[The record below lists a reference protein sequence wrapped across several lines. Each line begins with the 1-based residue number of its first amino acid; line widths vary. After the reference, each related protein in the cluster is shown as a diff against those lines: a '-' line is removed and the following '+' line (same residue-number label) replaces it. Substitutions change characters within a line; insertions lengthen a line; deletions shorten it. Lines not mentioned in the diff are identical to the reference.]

1 MNFND
6 LLINCSYKNEMED
19 LLKITNLAYKN
30 WQVYWSNFLPYF
42 IYEELIEEL
51 SKLNDLSF
59 FVYGG
64 YENFSR
70 AKIACYRNTILNEVD
85 DLISAF
91 PGKGIEI
98 TGNFIFDNATQND
111 FRNFLTRYG
120 IKENS
125 IGDIWTI
132 GERGAQGII
141 SEFKDENIQE
151 KLFLRDVEVNLR
163 IIDLKDLKTPIQ
175 RIERTINTVESS
187 TRLDAIAS
195 AGFRLSRNKIVDR
208 IKNGLLSI
216 NGKKVTKPIINVKQG
231 DKINLENKG
240 FIEILDI
247 SETKRGKFKI
257 KLIKK

>member
-6 LLINCSYKNEMED
+6 LLANCSYKYEMEE

-30 WQVYWSNFLPYF
+30 WQVYWSNFIPNF
-42 IYEELIEEL
+42 IYEELLEEL
-51 SKLNDLSF
+51 CKLNDLSF

-64 YENFSR
+64 YENSSR
-70 AKIACYRNTILNEVD
+70 AKIACYRSTILNEED
-85 DLISAF
+85 DLIYKF

-98 TGNFIFDNATQND
+98 SGNFMFDNATQND
-111 FRNFLTRYG
+111 FRNFLIRNG
-120 IKENS
+120 INENS

-141 SEFKDENIQE
+141 SEFNHINIQE

-175 RIERTINTVESS
+175 RIEKTINTVESS

-216 NGKKVTKPIINVKQG
+216 NGRKVIKPIINVKPG

>member
-6 LLINCSYKNEMED
+6 LLINCSYKKEMEE

-30 WQVYWSNFLPYF
+30 WQVYWSDFLPNL
-42 IYEELIEEL
+42 IYEELLEEL

-59 FVYGG
+59 FIYGG
-64 YENFSR
+64 YENSSR
-70 AKIACYRNTILNEVD
+70 AKIACYRNTILNKVD
-85 DLISAF
+85 DLIYEF

-98 TGNFIFDNATQND
+98 SGNFMFDNATQND
-111 FRNFLTRYG
+111 FRNFLIRYG
-120 IKENS
+120 INENS

-141 SEFKDENIQE
+141 SEFNHNNIQE
-151 KLFLRDVEVNLR
+151 KLFLRDVAVNLR
-163 IIDLKDLKTPIQ
+163 IIDLKDLRTPIQ
-175 RIERTINTVESS
+175 RIERTITTIESS

-216 NGKKVTKPIINVKQG
+216 NGKKISKPIINVKLG

>member
-6 LLINCSYKNEMED
+6 LLVNCSYKYEMEE

-30 WQVYWSNFLPYF
+30 WQVYWSNFIPNF
-42 IYEELIEEL
+42 IYEELLEEL
-51 SKLNDLSF
+51 CKLNDLSF

-64 YENFSR
+64 YENSSR
-70 AKIACYRNTILNEVD
+70 AKIACFRSTILNEVN
-85 DLISAF
+85 DLIYKF

-98 TGNFIFDNATQND
+98 SGNFMFDNATQND
-111 FRNFLTRYG
+111 FRNFLIRNG
-120 IKENS
+120 INENS
-125 IGDIWTI
+125 IGDIWTT

-141 SEFKDENIQE
+141 SEFNYKNIQE

-216 NGKKVTKPIINVKQG
+216 NGRKVIKPIINVKLG

-240 FIEILDI
+240 LIEILDI

>member
-6 LLINCSYKNEMED
+6 LLVNCSYKYEMEE

-30 WQVYWSNFLPYF
+30 WQVYWSNFIPNF
-42 IYEELIEEL
+42 IYEELLEEL
-51 SKLNDLSF
+51 CKLNDLSF

-64 YENFSR
+64 YENSSR
-70 AKIACYRNTILNEVD
+70 AKIACYRSTILNEVD
-85 DLISAF
+85 DLIYKF

-98 TGNFIFDNATQND
+98 SGNFMFDNATQND
-111 FRNFLTRYG
+111 FRNFLIRNG
-120 IKENS
+120 INENS

-141 SEFKDENIQE
+141 SEFNHKNFQE

-216 NGKKVTKPIINVKQG
+216 NGRKVIKPIINVKLG

-240 FIEILDI
+240 LIEILDI

>member
-1 MNFND
+1 
-6 LLINCSYKNEMED
+6 MEK

-30 WQVYWSNFLPYF
+30 WQVYWSDFMPDF
-42 IYEELIEEL
+42 IYEELLKEL

-59 FVYGG
+59 FIYGG
-64 YENFSR
+64 YENSLR
-70 AKIACYRNTILNEVD
+70 AKIACYRSTILSDAD
-85 DLISAF
+85 DLIYEF
-91 PGKGIEI
+91 PGQGIEI
-98 TGNFIFDNATQND
+98 SGNFMFDNATQND
-111 FRNFLTRYG
+111 FRNFLIRYG
-120 IKENS
+120 INENS

-141 SEFKDENIQE
+141 SELNHKNIEEQ
-151 KLFLRDVEVNLR
+151 LFLRDVEVNLR

-175 RIERTINTVESS
+175 RIERTINTIESS

-208 IKNGLLSI
+208 IKNGLLTI
-216 NGKKVTKPIINVKQG
+216 NGRKVIKPIINVKLG

>member
-51 SKLNDLSF
+51 SKLSDLSF

-98 TGNFIFDNATQND
+98 TGNFMFDNATQND

-141 SEFKDENIQE
+141 SELDDKIIQE
-151 KLFLRDVEVNLR
+151 KLFLRDVEINLKT
-163 IIDLKDLKTPIQ
+163 IDLKDLRTPIQ

-216 NGKKVTKPIINVKQG
+216 NGIKVIKPIINVKLG

>member
-6 LLINCSYKNEMED
+6 LLRNCSYKCEMEE

-30 WQVYWSNFLPYF
+30 WQVYWSGFLPTF
-42 IYEELIEEL
+42 ICEEILMEL

-59 FVYGG
+59 FIYGG
-64 YENFSR
+64 YENSSR
-70 AKIACYRNTILNEVD
+70 AKIACYRNTILDEVD
-85 DLISAF
+85 DLISEF
-91 PGKGIEI
+91 PGEGIEI
-98 TGNFIFDNATQND
+98 SGNFMFDNATQED
-111 FRNFLTRYG
+111 FRNLLIDFGFY
-120 IKENS
+120 ENS

-141 SEFKDENIQE
+141 SELNYKNIHG
-151 KLFLRDVEVNLR
+151 KLFLRNVEVALR
-163 IIDLKDLKTPIQ
+163 KIDLKDLRTPIK
-175 RIERTINTVESS
+175 RVERTINTVESS
-187 TRLDAIAS
+187 IRLDAIAS
-195 AGFRLSRNKIVDR
+195 AGFRLSRSKIVDR

-216 NGKKVTKPIINVKQG
+216 NGKKVTKTIINVKQG

-247 SETKRGKFKI
+247 SETNRGKFKI

>member
-98 TGNFIFDNATQND
+98 TGNFMFDNATQND

-125 IGDIWTI
+125 IGDIWTM
-132 GERGAQGII
+132 QH
-141 SEFKDENIQE
+141 FNV
-151 KLFLRDVEVNLR
+151 LRLV
-163 IIDLKDLKTPIQ
+163 
-175 RIERTINTVESS
+175 
-187 TRLDAIAS
+187 
-195 AGFRLSRNKIVDR
+195 
-208 IKNGLLSI
+208 
-216 NGKKVTKPIINVKQG
+216 
-231 DKINLENKG
+231 
-240 FIEILDI
+240 
-247 SETKRGKFKI
+247 
-257 KLIKK
+257 

>member
-1 MNFND
+1 MEE
-6 LLINCSYKNEMED
+6 LLN
-19 LLKITNLAYKN
+19 LTNLAYKN
-30 WQVYWSNFLPYF
+30 WQVYWSDFLPAF
-42 IYEELIEEL
+42 IYEELLEEL

-59 FVYGG
+59 FIYGG
-64 YENFSR
+64 YENSSR
-70 AKIACYRNTILNEVD
+70 AKIACYRNSILNEID
-85 DLISAF
+85 DLISDF

-98 TGNFIFDNATQND
+98 SGNFMFDNATQND
-111 FRNFLTRYG
+111 FRNFLIECG
-120 IKENS
+120 INKNS

-132 GERGAQGII
+132 GERGAQAII
-141 SEFKDENIQE
+141 SEFNHENIQE
-151 KLFLRDVEVNLR
+151 KLFLRDVEINLR
-163 IIDLKDLKTPIQ
+163 MIDLKDLKTPIQ

-195 AGFRLSRNKIVDR
+195 AGFRVSRNKIVDR
-208 IKNGLLSI
+208 IKNGLLCI

>member
-6 LLINCSYKNEMED
+6 LLVNCSYKYEMEE

-30 WQVYWSNFLPYF
+30 WQVYWSDFIPNF
-42 IYEELIEEL
+42 IYEELLEEL
-51 SKLNDLSF
+51 CKLNDLSF
-59 FVYGG
+59 FIYGG
-64 YENFSR
+64 YENSLR
-70 AKIACYRNTILNEVD
+70 AKIACYRSTILNEVD
-85 DLISAF
+85 DLIYKF

-98 TGNFIFDNATQND
+98 SGNFMFDNASQND
-111 FRNFLTRYG
+111 FRNFLIRNG
-120 IKENS
+120 INENS

-141 SEFKDENIQE
+141 SEFNQKNIQE

-216 NGKKVTKPIINVKQG
+216 NGRKVIKPIINVKLG

-240 FIEILDI
+240 LIEILDI

>member
-6 LLINCSYKNEMED
+6 LLMKSSYKNEMKE

-30 WQVYWSNFLPYF
+30 WQVYWSNFLPPY
-42 IYEELIEEL
+42 IYDELLEEL

-59 FVYGG
+59 FIYGG
-64 YENFSR
+64 YKNSSR
-70 AKIACYRNTILNEVD
+70 AKIACYRNTILNKVD
-85 DLISAF
+85 DLVSEF
-91 PGKGIEI
+91 PGYGLEI
-98 TGNFIFDNATQND
+98 SGNFMFDNASQND
-111 FRNFLTRYG
+111 FRNFLIEYG

-125 IGDIWTI
+125 IGDIWTT

-141 SEFKDENIQE
+141 SEFKSKNIQD

-163 IIDLKDLKTPIQ
+163 IIDLKDLITPIQ
-175 RIERTINTVESS
+175 RMERIINTVESS
-187 TRLDAIAS
+187 TRLDSIAS

-216 NGKKVTKPIINVKQG
+216 NGKKVTKPIINVKEG
-231 DKINLENKG
+231 DMINLENKG

-247 SETKRGKFKI
+247 SETKRGKFRI

>member
-6 LLINCSYKNEMED
+6 LLINCSHKYEMEK

-30 WQVYWSNFLPYF
+30 WQVYWSDFLPSY
-42 IYEELIEEL
+42 IYEELLEDL

-59 FVYGG
+59 FIYGG
-64 YENFSR
+64 FEHSSR
-70 AKIACYRNTILNEVD
+70 AKIACYRNTILNKVD
-85 DLISAF
+85 DLICEF
-91 PGKGIEI
+91 PGKGLEI
-98 TGNFIFDNATQND
+98 SGNFMFDNATQSD
-111 FRNFLTRYG
+111 FRNFLIDFG
-120 IKENS
+120 IKENN

-141 SEFKDENIQE
+141 SEFNLKNIKEN
-151 KLFLRDVEVNLR
+151 LFLRDVEVSMR
-163 IIDLKDLKTPIQ
+163 TIDLKDLRTPIQ
-175 RIERTINTVESS
+175 RIERIINTIEAS

-195 AGFRLSRNKIVDR
+195 AGFRVSRNKIADR
-208 IKNGLLSI
+208 IKNGLLYI
-216 NGKKVTKPIINVKQG
+216 NGKKVNKVIINVKQG

-240 FIEILDI
+240 LIEILDI

>member
-6 LLINCSYKNEMED
+6 LLVNCSYKYEMEE

-30 WQVYWSNFLPYF
+30 WQVYWSNFIPNF
-42 IYEELIEEL
+42 IYEELLEEL
-51 SKLNDLSF
+51 CKLNDLSF

-64 YENFSR
+64 YENSSR
-70 AKIACYRNTILNEVD
+70 AKIACYRSTILNEVD
-85 DLISAF
+85 DLIYKF

-98 TGNFIFDNATQND
+98 SGNFMFDNATQND
-111 FRNFLTRYG
+111 FRNFLIRNG
-120 IKENS
+120 INENS

-141 SEFKDENIQE
+141 SEFNYKNIQE

-216 NGKKVTKPIINVKQG
+216 NGRKVIKPIINVKLG

-240 FIEILDI
+240 LIEILDI

>member
-1 MNFND
+1 M
-6 LLINCSYKNEMED
+6 
-19 LLKITNLAYKN
+19 
-30 WQVYWSNFLPYF
+30 
-42 IYEELIEEL
+42 
-51 SKLNDLSF
+51 
-59 FVYGG
+59 
-64 YENFSR
+64 
-70 AKIACYRNTILNEVD
+70 
-85 DLISAF
+85 
-91 PGKGIEI
+91 
-98 TGNFIFDNATQND
+98 FDNATQND
-111 FRNFLTRYG
+111 FRNFLIRYG
-120 IKENS
+120 INENS

-141 SEFKDENIQE
+141 SEFNNENIQE

-216 NGKKVTKPIINVKQG
+216 NGKKVTKPIINIKQG

-240 FIEILDI
+240 FLEILDI

>member
-1 MNFND
+1 
-6 LLINCSYKNEMED
+6 MEE

-30 WQVYWSNFLPYF
+30 WQVYWSDFIPNF
-42 IYEELIEEL
+42 IYEELLEDL

-59 FVYGG
+59 FIYGG
-64 YENFSR
+64 YKNSLR
-70 AKIACYRNTILNEVD
+70 AKIACYRSTILNEVD
-85 DLISAF
+85 DLIYEF

-98 TGNFIFDNATQND
+98 SGNFMFDNATQND
-111 FRNFLTRYG
+111 FRNFLIRYG
-120 IKENS
+120 INENS

-141 SEFKDENIQE
+141 SEFNLKNIEE

-163 IIDLKDLKTPIQ
+163 IIDLKDLKTPSQ

-216 NGKKVTKPIINVKQG
+216 NGRKVMKPIINVKLG
-231 DKINLENKG
+231 DKITLENKG
-240 FIEILDI
+240 LIEIVDI

>member
-6 LLINCSYKNEMED
+6 LLINCSHKYEMEE

-30 WQVYWSNFLPYF
+30 WQVYWSDFIPNF
-42 IYEELIEEL
+42 IYEELLEEL

-59 FVYGG
+59 FIYGG
-64 YENFSR
+64 YENSLR
-70 AKIACYRNTILNEVD
+70 AKIACYRSTILNKVD
-85 DLISAF
+85 DLIYEF

-98 TGNFIFDNATQND
+98 SGNFMFDNATQND
-111 FRNFLTRYG
+111 FRNFLIKYG
-120 IKENS
+120 INENC
-125 IGDIWTI
+125 IGDIWTT

-141 SEFKDENIQE
+141 SEFNHKNIEE

-216 NGKKVTKPIINVKQG
+216 NGRKVIKPIINVKLG

-240 FIEILDI
+240 LIEILDI

>member
-1 MNFND
+1 
-6 LLINCSYKNEMED
+6 MEE

-30 WQVYWSNFLPYF
+30 WQVYWSNFLPPY
-42 IYEELIEEL
+42 IYEELLEHL

-59 FVYGG
+59 FLYGG
-64 YENFSR
+64 YENSSR
-70 AKIACYRNTILNEVD
+70 AKIACYRSLILNEVD
-85 DLISAF
+85 DLISEF
-91 PGKGIEI
+91 PGKGIEVS
-98 TGNFIFDNATQND
+98 GNFMFDNAVQND
-111 FRNFLTRYG
+111 FRNFLLNLG
-120 IKENS
+120 INENS

-141 SEFKDENIQE
+141 SGFNYKNIQD
-151 KLFLRDVEVNLR
+151 KLFLRDVEVNLK
-163 IIDLKDLKTPIQ
+163 IIDLKDLITPIQ

-208 IKNGLLSI
+208 IRNGLLSI
-216 NGKKVTKPIINVKQG
+216 NGKKVIKPIFNIKIG

-247 SETKRGKFKI
+247 SQTKRGKFKI
-257 KLIKK
+257 TLIKK

>member
-1 MNFND
+1 
-6 LLINCSYKNEMED
+6 MEE

-30 WQVYWSNFLPYF
+30 WQVYWSNFLPPY
-42 IYEELIEEL
+42 IYEELLEQL

-59 FVYGG
+59 FLYGG
-64 YENFSR
+64 YENSSR
-70 AKIACYRNTILNEVD
+70 AKIACYRSLILNEVD
-85 DLISAF
+85 DLISEF
-91 PGKGIEI
+91 PGKGIEVS
-98 TGNFIFDNATQND
+98 GNFMFDNAVQND
-111 FRNFLTRYG
+111 FRNFLLDLG
-120 IKENS
+120 INENS

-141 SEFKDENIQE
+141 SISGFNYKNIQD
-151 KLFLRDVEVNLR
+151 KLFLRDVEVNLK
-163 IIDLKDLKTPIQ
+163 IIDLKDLTTPIQ

-208 IKNGLLSI
+208 IRNGLLSI
-216 NGKKVTKPIINVKQG
+216 NGKKVTKPIFNVKIG

-257 KLIKK
+257 TLIKK